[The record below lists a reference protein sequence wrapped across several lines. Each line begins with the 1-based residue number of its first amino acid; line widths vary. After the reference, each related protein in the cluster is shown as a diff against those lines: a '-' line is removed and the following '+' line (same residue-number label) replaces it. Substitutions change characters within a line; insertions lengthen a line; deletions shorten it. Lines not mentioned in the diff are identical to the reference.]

1 MRPLQHPAI
10 EDVSVEGIL
19 YALSDSNRAHI
30 FAALAG
36 GSQPCTCSQFLAI
49 SNQVLPKSTLSQHF
63 KVLRESGLIRSER
76 HGVELHNST
85 RCEEIN
91 QRFPGLLPSIT
102 AALLAQKKRAAA
114 KRPRAVTSARA
125 RG

>member
-30 FAALAG
+30 FAAIAA

-49 SNQVLPKSTLSQHF
+49 SDQVLPKSTLSQHF
-63 KVLRESGLIRSER
+63 KVLREAGLIRSER
-76 HGVELHNST
+76 HGVEMHNTT
-85 RCEEIN
+85 RCEELN
-91 QRFPGLLPSIT
+91 QRFPGLLPSII
-102 AALLAQKKRAAA
+102 AALVAQKRRAAA
-114 KRPRAVTSARA
+114 RRRRPAA
-125 RG
+125 G

>member
-10 EDVSVEGIL
+10 DDISVEGIL

-30 FAALAG
+30 FAVIAA
-36 GSQPCTCSQFLAI
+36 GSQPRTCSQFLAI
-49 SNQVLPKSTLSQHF
+49 SDQVLPKSTLSQHF
-63 KVLRESGLIRSER
+63 KVLREAGLIRSER
-76 HGVELHNST
+76 HGVQMHNTT

-102 AALLAQKKRAAA
+102 AALVAQKKRATA
-114 KRPRAVTSARA
+114 KRPRPVTAARA